1 MALSIHRKFTYPAAL
16 VLSAGLGL
24 STVAGVPAPASAAP
38 VTAGVPEPPDRSEKL
53 KKALITEADVPDG
66 YVKQDMEG
74 FESILA
80 EMITAQDPD
89 VSPCDELSDLSGGDG
104 TSAAATSDET
114 TSDETDTDAA
124 ATSDDATTSTLSITG
139 PSTLPAQD
147 PAPAEPVKG
156 SPPAVV
162 GPPSAP
168 APVPGEPGAT
178 AGVVFLHEDTDAV
191 AFEALAVVG
200 EDAALATID
209 QVQEVLEDCPDIE
222 IETVEVT
229 SRPLAWNPP
238 LGDESVTGS
247 VRVRARFFGIDIS
260 ADVKF
265 AQVAYRDVALTVGLV
280 GAADP
285 KDREFKKITRAAVRK
300 LVTTSGVTTA
310 A

>member
-24 STVAGVPAPASAAP
+24 STVAGVPSPASAAP
-38 VTAGVPEPPDRSEKL
+38 VIAGVPEPPDRSEKL

-89 VSPCDELSDLSGGDG
+89 ASACDGLSALSGGDG

-114 TSDETDTDAA
+114 DSDAA

-139 PSTLPAQD
+139 PSTPPAQG

-178 AGVVFLHEDTDAV
+178 AGVVFLHEDTNAV

-222 IETVEVT
+222 IETVQVT

-247 VRVRARFFGIDIS
+247 VRVQARFFGIDIS

-285 KDREFKKITRAAVRK
+285 KDREFKKITRAAVRR